1 MKKKNLKI
9 AGIIAAVLF
18 ISLIAIFT
26 ASAYFRETVVV
37 ASTSKN
43 VSTVTLDKTPGSA
56 VAEAPSIDTHFGA
69 WEAGDE
75 LKATFT
81 FKYTGDISAYAAPQ
95 LDIIGSDETG
105 YATGYNEYF
114 TGTYKINGNL
124 YDFEDEQY
132 SGTVVTNAFPEVT
145 VEYELSIADGM
156 NIDPRITI
164 TPQFSCAVLQAVHNE
179 GIRASC
185 RKILSGDQT
194 GFSDSISDDGVYCTD
209 DFSLLLKDRYAADTY
224 TDKTLKFTVTRDDRA
239 SGHKVSIYKFNG
251 YPGNYAG
258 FSSNGHCVKEGE
270 LIGDQLIWFGAR
282 EGMTCKIVVDAE
294 NEEAGHTVYGYD
306 ITWPAGGSPSVN
318 STELDKNGNSLN

>member
-95 LDIIGSDETG
+95 LDIIGSNGTR
-105 YATGYNEYF
+105 YNEYF

-124 YDFEDEQY
+124 YAFADEQY
-132 SGTVVTNAFPEVT
+132 SETVVTNASPDVT
-145 VEYELSIADGM
+145 VEYELTVNT
-156 NIDPRITI
+156 NIDSEITI

-179 GIRASC
+179 GIQASC

-194 GFSDSISDDGVYCTD
+194 GFSDSISADGVYYTD
-209 DFSLLLKDRYAADTY
+209 DSSLLLKDRYAAGTY
-224 TDKTLKFTVTRDDRA
+224 TNKTLKFTVTPDDRA

-258 FSSNGHCVKEGE
+258 FSSNGHCVKEEALTGE
-270 LIGDQLIWFGAR
+270 QSIWFGAR
-282 EGMTCKIVVDAE
+282 AGMTCKIVVDAE
-294 NEEAGHTVYGYD
+294 NKEAGHTIYGYD
-306 ITWPAGGSPSVN
+306 ITWPSGESPSVI